1 MGDALSVIRT
11 AVRLEVFDPSPE
23 RLPDASTT
31 FTHDG
36 GASTA
41 YFEDSGENFVT
52 EGVAVGD
59 VVENTTDGSLAVIK
73 AISNGGGT
81 NARLEFESVEGGTDN
96 DFDNGDVIKIY
107 DRYAQNGLG
116 HEKWSDA
123 RVLLAINKA
132 QKKIAMRQGGIEKT
146 TLIDINVFSKVM
158 LVNVSGTFTVG
169 ETVTGG
175 DHGHAATVVF
185 VGSDY
190 LVIKDMITKVDFDND
205 SGTFL
210 VGEVVTGGTNGYTA
224 RVQALNATDL
234 RLYDH
239 TLEFEDDEELTGGTS
254 GATCDVNEAVTYSAN
269 LFLTDEVLTGGS
281 SGATA
286 NVKETYTSNNIN
298 LGQDIPTGLI
308 KIDGIRWFTGAIWRK
323 LDNRHIDEIL
333 LRSISQA
340 DPREVAIF
348 ADKMWF
354 WPNRSIKPVKLV
366 MMNYYGLPTPLAADT
381 DVCELDTLFMHEL
394 ELESAKILAGW
405 DGDMELRGRLD
416 ADLQQ
421 TAAGDLMRKQ
431 RPESDEIHDD
441 INLDAFAY
449 GGHLPGREY

>member
-23 RLPDASTT
+23 RIPDSATT

-36 GASTA
+36 GNNTA

-52 EGVAVGD
+52 HGVAVGD

-73 AISNGGGT
+73 AISDGGGT

-123 RVLLAINKA
+123 RILLAINKA
-132 QKKIAMRQGGIEKT
+132 QKKIAKRQGGVEKT
-146 TLIDINVFSKVM
+146 TLIDINVFSKIM
-158 LVNVSGTFTVG
+158 LVNVSGTYQVG

-175 DHGHAATVVF
+175 NNGHTATVSF

-190 LVIKDMITKVDFDND
+190 IIVKDFITKVDFDND
-205 SGTFL
+205 VGTFL
-210 VGEVVTGGTNGYTA
+210 VGEVVTGGTNSYTA
-224 RVQALNATDL
+224 IVQAVNASDL

-239 TLEFEDDEELTGGTS
+239 ANEFEDDEVLTGGTS
-254 GATCDVNEAVTYSAN
+254 GATCDVNEASSYSAN
-269 LFLTDEVLTGGS
+269 LFEADEVLTGGT

-298 LGQDIPTGLI
+298 LGQDIPTGML
-308 KIDGIRWFTGAIWRK
+308 KIDAIRWWTGSIWRP
-323 LDNRHIDEIL
+323 LDDIHIDNIM
-333 LRSISQA
+333 RKAVSQG
-340 DPREVAIF
+340 DPRQVAIF

-354 WPNRSIKPVKLV
+354 WPNRSIKPLKLV
-366 MMNYYGLPTPLAADT
+366 MINYYGLPTDLSADT
-381 DVCELDTLFMHEL
+381 DESELDDLFMHEL

-405 DGDMELRGRLD
+405 DGDMELRSRVE
-416 ADLQQ
+416 ADLQ
-421 TAAGDLMRKQ
+421 AAAALGITRRQ
-431 RPESDEIHDD
+431 RPESEEIHDD
-441 INLDAFAY
+441 LQLDSFAY
-449 GGHLPGREY
+449 GDLVGRNYT